1 MLRGVALRDELF
13 RLAEKRGLAVR
24 REGLARGVTGGLA
37 RVHGVPTVFVD
48 DRGSVDAQIE
58 VLASVLRRFEWDD
71 VFVHPALRK
80 LVGASAIDADDAI
93 AHEDTSGAES
103 APAPAP
109 EAPKA
114 RGAKATK
121 PADADAKPRQRRV
134 RFAPRGK

>member
-80 LVGASAIDADDAI
+80 LVGASAIDGDDAI
-93 AHEDTSGAES
+93 TRDEPDATEPVAQQ
-103 APAPAP
+103 P
-109 EAPKA
+109 EAAKPRVAK
-114 RGAKATK
+114 GAK
-121 PADADAKPRQRRV
+121 PADPDAKPRPRRV